1 MSTPTFQ
8 SRIDFLSKGLA
19 PVTAPTLA
27 GLVAE
32 DRDCAICTEE
42 LTAEDAVQ
50 LPSRAQLVF
59 RAARTAGLPMR
70 QPAQLN
76 FFGIRTFSES
86 AMSRALPAAAQYLV
100 FSPEPERSQSAG
112 PATLNWRNLQE
123 HFVTMGNLLPSLA
136 AHQDRPYSQQQQ
148 EIWVTILIRL
158 RAILAR
164 SDGDHYDAM
173 TLPLEI
179 RSRLRLSLT
188 HSNVNAD
195 VLAFFDD
202 GSDFG
207 RDLNTMLSFLAHIS
221 FQFRVDEDRR
231 KQQQAAR
238 RAAARDTKLSDATI
252 YGHFPIDA
260 STPALDP
267 TCHLAASGRLIKM
280 SQVTTAALVRAT
292 FGGALALAIPN
303 GPHQIYWNPANA
315 NKSRAHLSILP
326 RNAIPALAK
335 AEGRAYTQ
343 AQQKQWQAIV
353 NGVWVA
359 MNSFNGIPR
368 PSYDLPDDLHKLAV
382 KYLTEREGALTNVSF
397 FSPAD
402 NEYTLDLEL
411 LLNFV
416 AYVSAALYAE
426 HQEAKDKVRD
436 EQIKRGGKLLNPCGN
451 EPLREAERQEAMDK
465 LCGYARHR

>member
-1 MSTPTFQ
+1 
-8 SRIDFLSKGLA
+8 
-19 PVTAPTLA
+19 
-27 GLVAE
+27 
-32 DRDCAICTEE
+32 
-42 LTAEDAVQ
+42 
-50 LPSRAQLVF
+50 
-59 RAARTAGLPMR
+59 
-70 QPAQLN
+70 
-76 FFGIRTFSES
+76 
-86 AMSRALPAAAQYLV
+86 
-100 FSPEPERSQSAG
+100 
-112 PATLNWRNLQE
+112 
-123 HFVTMGNLLPSLA
+123 
-136 AHQDRPYSQQQQ
+136 
-148 EIWVTILIRL
+148 
-158 RAILAR
+158 
-164 SDGDHYDAM
+164 
-173 TLPLEI
+173 
-179 RSRLRLSLT
+179 
-188 HSNVNAD
+188 
-195 VLAFFDD
+195 
-202 GSDFG
+202 
-207 RDLNTMLSFLAHIS
+207 
-221 FQFRVDEDRR
+221 
-231 KQQQAAR
+231 
-238 RAAARDTKLSDATI
+238 
-252 YGHFPIDA
+252 
-260 STPALDP
+260 
-267 TCHLAASGRLIKM
+267 M

-326 RNAIPALAK
+326 RMPIPLTPKTIDEAAVDQALQLSGLLPFGIPLAQYELRSVERATRRFTECLLSNAELKEGRAATTKTKELKTYLIVAGNAIPALAK

-382 KYLTEREGALTNVSF
+382 KYLTEREGALTNVPF

-426 HQEAKDKVRD
+426 HQEAKEKVRD

-451 EPLREAERQEAMDK
+451 EPLKEAARQEAMDK